1 MTTKITGADIARL
14 CTEVHADNVAAGWWS
29 DLRTGER
36 IERNVGE
43 LLMLVVTELSEA
55 ADGLGGNLMDDKIPT
70 RQMVEVELADTAIR
84 IFDLVGGLEIVTPTS
99 AMWNTLGHATNYLA
113 DAYGHLAT
121 PGDYLWRI
129 ARFVATAMERYR
141 KGGAFDMT
149 EALAYALHGIFIL
162 GERLDLDVMGAVAE
176 KRAFNKTRQDHSR
189 EARLADG
196 GKKV

>member
-14 CTEVHADNVAAGWWS
+14 STEIHADNVAAGWWS
-29 DLRTGER
+29 DLTTGER

-55 ADGLGGNLMDDKIPT
+55 ADGLAGNLMDDKLPH

-84 IFDLVGGLEIVTPTS
+84 IFDFCGAGYAIDTDKRFANIVAIVQHGIFAKCLTPNDFLL
-99 AMWNTLGHATNYLA
+99 AIIGHVS
-113 DAYGHLAT
+113 G
-121 PGDYLWRI
+121 
-129 ARFVATAMERYR
+129 AMEHHR
-141 KGGAFDMT
+141 KSRPEEMGRS
-149 EALAYALHGIFIL
+149 LAIALHGIFVL
-162 GERLDLDVMGAVAE
+162 GELLDLDVMGAVAE
-176 KRAFNKTRQDHSR
+176 KRHFNKTRRDHSR